1 MKAPDWVR
9 FWSPEAWRAW
19 QSRHAAWRDYQSAVK
34 VEGSQPESARPPRP
48 VSPGWIS
55 GALLVGLVA
64 IAPGGAP
71 SEPDPPGTGS
81 ETTLT
86 ATTVAGTPTT
96 ISSPRT
102 TTTNAV
108 VTTVAAAV
116 SDPLLARPV
125 PNASGDPEGPFPD
138 GAEPV
143 TVGSITDGDTI
154 DVIHQDGTIG
164 TVRLIGIN
172 TPESNECFAG
182 EAAAALGVLTPVG
195 ATVGMT
201 VDVSDVDQYGR
212 LLRYLWLGAM
222 SVNEEMVRRGAGIS
236 RRYQPDTAM
245 ADRLEA
251 AQLEAQESRL
261 GLWSLEACGPRAE
274 VSLDVVAIEYNPPG
288 NENDNL
294 NDEWVMIRNDSD
306 TLADLTGWTIKD
318 ESASNRFAFPSGFA
332 LAPGES
338 VTIHSGCGQD
348 LGAVLHWCSVGA
360 AIWNNDGDTVF
371 LLDPSGNIHT
381 THAYDGNR

>member
-19 QSRHAAWRDYQSAVK
+19 KGRRATWRDYRSAVK
-34 VEGSQPESARPPRP
+34 VEGSQPELTRPPRP
-48 VSPGWIS
+48 VSPAWIS

-64 IAPGGAP
+64 VAPGGAP
-71 SEPDPPGTGS
+71 SEQDPSGTVT

-86 ATTVAGTPTT
+86 RTTVAEPATT
-96 ISSPRT
+96 TSSPG

-108 VTTVAAAV
+108 ITTVAPAV
-116 SDPLLARPV
+116 SDPLVARPV
-125 PNASGDPEGPFPD
+125 SNASGDPEGPFPD
-138 GAEPV
+138 GAETV
-143 TVGSITDGDTI
+143 TVASITDGDTI
-154 DVIHQDGTIG
+154 DVTHREGTIG

-182 EAAAALGVLTPVG
+182 DAAAALEALIPVG

-251 AQLEAQESRL
+251 AQLEAQESQI
-261 GLWSLEACGPRAE
+261 GLWAPEACGPRAE
-274 VSLDVVAIEYNPPG
+274 ASLGVVAIEFDPPG

-294 NDEWVMIRNDSD
+294 NDEFVTIRNDGD
-306 TLADLTGWTIKD
+306 TLVDLTGWAIKD

-332 LAPGES
+332 LTHGES
-338 VTIHSGCGQD
+338 VTIRSGCGQD
-348 LGAVLHWCSVGA
+348 FGTSLHWCSVGA

-381 THAYDGNR
+381 THAYDGSG

>member
-19 QSRHAAWRDYQSAVK
+19 KGRRAAWRDYRSAVK

-71 SEPDPPGTGS
+71 SEQDLLGTAS

-86 ATTVAGTPTT
+86 RTTVAATSTT
-96 ISSPRT
+96 TSFPST
-102 TTTNAV
+102 TTTNVV
-108 VTTVAAAV
+108 VTTVATEV
-116 SDPLLARPV
+116 SDPLLALPV
-125 PNASGDPEGPFPD
+125 SNASGDPEGPFPD
-138 GAEPV
+138 GAE
-143 TVGSITDGDTI
+143 TVAVASITDGDTI
-154 DVIHQDGTIG
+154 DVIHREGTIG

-172 TPESNECFAG
+172 TPESNECFAS
-182 EAAAALGVLTPVG
+182 EAAAALAALTPVG

-251 AQLEAQESRL
+251 AQLEAQESQL
-261 GLWSLEACGPRAE
+261 GLWAPDACGPRAE
-274 VSLDVVAIEYNPPG
+274 ASLDVVGIEYDPPG
-288 NENDNL
+288 NENDSL
-294 NDEWVMIRNDSD
+294 NDEWVMIRNDGD
-306 TLADLTGWTIKD
+306 TLVDLTGWTIRD

-348 LGAVLHWCSVGA
+348 FGTFLHWCSVGA

-371 LLDPSGNIHT
+371 LLDSSGNIHT
-381 THAYDGNR
+381 THAYDGNG

>member
-1 MKAPDWVR
+1 V
-9 FWSPEAWRAW
+9 
-19 QSRHAAWRDYQSAVK
+19 AATSTTT
-34 VEGSQPESARPPRP
+34 SF
-48 VSPGWIS
+48 
-55 GALLVGLVA
+55 
-64 IAPGGAP
+64 P
-71 SEPDPPGTGS
+71 S
-81 ETTLT
+81 
-86 ATTVAGTPTT
+86 
-96 ISSPRT
+96 T
-102 TTTNAV
+102 TTTSAV
-108 VTTVAAAV
+108 VTTVAPAV

-125 PNASGDPEGPFPD
+125 SNASGDPEGSFPD
-138 GAEPV
+138 GAETV
-143 TVGSITDGDTI
+143 TVASITDGDTI
-154 DVIHQDGTIG
+154 DVIRQEGTIG

-182 EAAAALGVLTPVG
+182 DAAAALGALTPVG

-201 VDVSDVDQYGR
+201 VDISDVDQYGR

-251 AQLEAQESRL
+251 AQREAKESQL
-261 GLWSLEACGPRAE
+261 GLWAPEACGPRAE
-274 VSLDVVAIEYNPPG
+274 ASLDVVAMEHDPPG

-294 NDEWVMIRNDSD
+294 NDEWVMIRNDGD
-306 TLADLTGWTIKD
+306 TLVDLTGWTIRD
-318 ESASNRFAFPSGFA
+318 ESASNRFSFPSGFA

-348 LGAVLHWCSVGA
+348 FGTFLHWCSVGA

-371 LLDPSGNIHT
+371 VLDPSGNIHI
-381 THAYDGNR
+381 THAYDGNG